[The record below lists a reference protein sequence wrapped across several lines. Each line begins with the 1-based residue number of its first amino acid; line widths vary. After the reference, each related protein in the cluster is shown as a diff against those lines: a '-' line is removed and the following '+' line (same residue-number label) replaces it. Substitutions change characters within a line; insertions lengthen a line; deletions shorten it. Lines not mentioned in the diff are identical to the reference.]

1 MKLLLTSDSWV
12 NGVKMAPLTYI
23 RNIVN
28 EITEA
33 VVQRCSLKVSV
44 LKNLAKF
51 IGKHLRQ
58 SLFSN
63 KVAGLDLQL
72 YYKRDSD
79 TGVFL

>member
-12 NGVKMAPLTYI
+12 NGVKMAPLIYI

-44 LKNLAKF
+44 LQNLAKF
-51 IGKHLRQ
+51 IGKHLCQ
-58 SLFSN
+58 SLFFN
-63 KVAGLDLQL
+63 KVAGLGRQL
-72 YYKRDSD
+72 YYIRDSD